1 MTDTENRTLDYYNQN
16 SQSFT
21 GTTLDVEFSEIQNT
35 FLGYLQEGAY
45 ILDFGCGSGRDT
57 RYFLKK
63 GYRVDA
69 MDGSEEMVKIA
80 SANTGIEVKHML
92 FGELNET
99 EKYDGIFACASI
111 LHVKRKELPDI
122 MTRMYKALKNDGVIY
137 VSFKYGDFEGE
148 RNGRY
153 FTDMNEERFSDLLKE
168 VPAMEIL
175 KETITSDVRPGRADE
190 KWLNVF
196 LRKTGMIKRY

>member
-21 GTTLDVEFSEIQNT
+21 GTTLDVEFSEIQDT
-35 FLGYLQEGAY
+35 FLSYLQEGAY

-111 LHVKRKELPDI
+111 LHVKLEALPDI
-122 MTRMYKALKNDGVIY
+122 MTRMYKALKNGGVIY

-153 FTDMNEERFSDLLKE
+153 FTDMNEERFNDLLKE

-196 LRKTGMIKRY
+196 LRKPA

>member
-1 MTDTENRTLDYYNQN
+1 MDYEKETLEYYDQIVKDFASRTLSADMSEEQER
-16 SQSFT
+16 FT
-21 GTTLDVEFSEIQNT
+21 ACLPD
-35 FLGYLQEGAY
+35 GAL

-69 MDGSEEMVKIA
+69 IDGSEEMVRIA
-80 SANTGIEVKHML
+80 SENTGIEVRHML
-92 FGELNET
+92 FQELNET
-99 EKYDGIFACASI
+99 GKYDGIFACASI
-111 LHVKRKELPDI
+111 LHVKREELPDI
-122 MTRMYKALKNDGVIY
+122 LNRMYKALKNGGVIY
-137 VSFKYGDFEGE
+137 VSFKYGTFEGE

-153 FTDMNEERFSDLLKE
+153 FTDMNEERFESLMRE
-168 VPAMEIL
+168 VPAMEVL

-196 LRKTGMIKRY
+196 LRKPA

>member
-1 MTDTENRTLDYYNQN
+1 MTDTDNRTLTYYNQN

-21 GTTLDVEFSEIQNT
+21 GTTLDVEFSEIQDT
-35 FLGYLQEGAY
+35 FLSYLKEGAY

-69 MDGSEEMVKIA
+69 IDGSEEMVRIA
-80 SANTGIEVKHML
+80 SENTGIEVKRML

-99 EKYDGIFACASI
+99 GKYDGIFACASI
-111 LHVKRKELPDI
+111 LHVRYEELPDVLN
-122 MTRMYKALKNDGVIY
+122 RMHTALKKNGVMY
-137 VSFKYGDFEGE
+137 VSFKYGDYEGE

-153 FTDMNEERFSDLLKE
+153 FTDMNEERFESLMRE
-168 VPAMEIL
+168 VPVMEVL
-175 KETITSDVRPGRADE
+175 EETITADVRPGRADE

-196 LRKTGMIKRY
+196 LRKTA

>member
-21 GTTLDVEFSEIQNT
+21 GTTLDVEFSEIQDT
-35 FLGYLQEGAY
+35 FLSYLQEGAY

-69 MDGSEEMVKIA
+69 IDGSKEMVKIA

-92 FGELNET
+92 FQELNET

-111 LHVKRKELPDI
+111 LHVKRKELGDI
-122 MTRMYKALKNDGVIY
+122 MARMYKALKNGGVIY

-153 FTDMNEERFSDLLKE
+153 FTDMNEERFNDLLKE
-168 VPAMEIL
+168 APAMEIL

-196 LRKTGMIKRY
+196 LRKPA